1 MGGSEWQEAWELKEF
16 LGYMT
21 SSRPAGGCTRPCLNK
36 YISKEGNNI
45 PITQRLGTG
54 KFPDEKMP
62 QLLLSGTIFLS
73 SGLISV
79 AGIKYPD

>member
-1 MGGSEWQEAWELKEF
+1 M
-16 LGYMT
+16 
-21 SSRPAGGCTRPCLNK
+21 AGGLGAQRIPWLHDKFKVDWGYTRPRLNK

-45 PITQRLGTG
+45 PITQRLGAG